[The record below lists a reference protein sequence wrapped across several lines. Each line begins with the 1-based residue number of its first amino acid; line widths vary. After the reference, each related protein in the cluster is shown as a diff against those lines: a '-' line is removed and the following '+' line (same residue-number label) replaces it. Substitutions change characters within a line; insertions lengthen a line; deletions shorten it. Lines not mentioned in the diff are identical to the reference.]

1 MRSLHFGTERDYKQL
16 RHSRPGFLTE
26 YERDQLAW
34 QRRNRA
40 LVATGLLL
48 ASIMGTL
55 LGLTLT
61 LTAS

>member
-16 RHSRPGFLTE
+16 RHSRPPFLTE

-40 LVATGLLL
+40 ILTTGLLL
-48 ASIMGTL
+48 ASVMGTA
-55 LGLTLT
+55 LGFTLT
-61 LTAS
+61 VLAS